1 MPRNIALL
9 SVLASL
15 LTLGLKFG
23 AFWVTGSVGLL
34 SDAVETLVNLTASIV
49 AVIALTVAFKPANRK
64 FNYGHDKAEYFAGG
78 LEGGLIL
85 VAAAGIIYSAV
96 GRLMQPQALEN
107 LLLGIGISVVA
118 ALINLVVAR
127 IMLRAARHFDSIT
140 LEGDARHLMADVWT
154 TTGVVLGLGIIMF
167 YPQLVI
173 LDSIIAVIIA
183 LNITRSGIS
192 LIKRSM
198 HGLMDVSLP
207 REEVDLVEKHIRRH
221 AGEKAAYHGLRSRKS
236 GSRRF
241 IDFHLLLPG
250 DRTIREGHDIC
261 CRIEEGIEQELP
273 KSQVTI
279 HVEPEEDRASWDG
292 DQVGGRKSSSESR
305 HCEPGNE
312 SKEQNPGEIG

>member
-9 SVLASL
+9 SVLASI

-34 SDAVETLVNLTASIV
+34 SDAIETLVNLTASIV
-49 AVIALTVAFKPANRK
+49 AVIALTVAFKPANKK

-85 VAAAGIIYSAV
+85 VAAAGIIYSAA
-96 GRLMQPQALEN
+96 GRFMHPQELEN
-107 LLLGIGISVVA
+107 LSLGIIISVIA

-140 LEGDARHLMADVWT
+140 LEGDAKHLMADVWT
-154 TTGVVLGLGIIMF
+154 TTGVIAGLAVIMF
-167 YPQLVI
+167 YPHLVI
-173 LDSIIAVIIA
+173 LDSLVAVVIA
-183 LNITRSGIS
+183 LNITRSGFS

-207 REEVDLVEKHIRRH
+207 SEEIDIVEKHIQRH
-221 AGEKAAYHGLRSRKS
+221 AGAKAVYHGLRSRKS

-250 DRTIREGHDIC
+250 DRSIREGHDIC
-261 CRIEEGIEQELP
+261 CKIEKGIEEELAR
-273 KSQVTI
+273 SQVTI
-279 HVEPEEDRASWDG
+279 HVEPEEDKASWDG
-292 DQVGGRKSSSESR
+292 DELGGIKCAQEKGRD
-305 HCEPGNE
+305 
-312 SKEQNPGEIG
+312 